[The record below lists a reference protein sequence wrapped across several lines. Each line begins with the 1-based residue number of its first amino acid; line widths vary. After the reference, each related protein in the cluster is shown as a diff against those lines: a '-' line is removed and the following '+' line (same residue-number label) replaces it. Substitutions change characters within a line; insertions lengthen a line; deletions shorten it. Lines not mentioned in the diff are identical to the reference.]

1 MNRSQTSGFASEFSQ
16 STEDSIRYCFTDENI
31 CGEGASCLVY
41 RSRLNGLRVAVKRL
55 REEYRTNPTYVAS
68 YKKEFQIG
76 QQLKHDGLPVY
87 RELYVDVNE
96 VYIVMDF
103 IDGIS
108 LEDFLDTA
116 SGQQY
121 FSSYDNAKRFFRQLF
136 DVVGYLHRSGV
147 IHCDIKPAN
156 IMLRHSDRGVMLLD
170 LDKAYSDS
178 LDRTHGGTAAMS
190 DPLGNGKTPTV
201 AKDFAAI
208 GNLIDYIS
216 EHVPIFPKRRF
227 SKIRYECNNPN
238 ANDESIV
245 QSLEA
250 KSHVGAWI
258 ATIGT
263 LCLISVG
270 VYYYGNQTISTEE
283 VRSEENLPIVISDTV
298 RVIEERQPQTIEAPG
313 TSPSKQNAISIDFDN
328 RMSTF
333 IQEANGA
340 LDSLR
345 NGELTDKE
353 IRDKMFEIVEYYTS
367 KYQDILNTCKS
378 ENPDISG
385 IDVEMTVAKASE
397 QSKATKLLQQFTQA
411 ATDTL
416 TNRHAPAE

>member
-1 MNRSQTSGFASEFSQ
+1 MNCSTSSGFASEFSQ
-16 STEDSIRYCFTDENI
+16 SPEDSIRYCFTDENI
-31 CGEGASCLVY
+31 CGEGASCFVY

-55 REEYRTNPTYVAS
+55 KEECRTNPCYVAS

-96 VYIVMDF
+96 AYIVMDY
-103 IDGIS
+103 IDGVS
-108 LEDFLDTA
+108 LGDFLDTA

-121 FSSYDNAKRFFRQLF
+121 FSTYENANRFFRQFL

-147 IHCDIKPAN
+147 IHCDIKPTN
-156 IMLRHSDRGVMLLD
+156 VMLRHSDRGVMLLD

-178 LDRTHGGTAAMS
+178 LDRTHGGTPSMS
-190 DPLGNGKTPTV
+190 DPLSNGKTPTI

-216 EHVPIFPKRRF
+216 EQVPAFPNRQF
-227 SKIRYECNNPN
+227 SKLQRECNNPK

-245 QSLEA
+245 QSLES

-258 ATIGT
+258 ASIGT

-270 VYYYGNQTISTEE
+270 VYYYGNQTTSTEE
-283 VRSEENLPIVISDTV
+283 VRSEESLPIVIPDTV
-298 RVIEERQPQTIEAPG
+298 RIIEERQPPTIEAPV
-313 TSPSKQNAISIDFDN
+313 TSPSKQPTITIDFDN
-328 RMSTF
+328 RMSAF
-333 IQEANGA
+333 IQEANGV
-340 LDSLR
+340 LTSLR

-353 IRDKMFEIVEYYTS
+353 IRDKMFEIVESYTS

-378 ENPDISG
+378 ENPVIPG
-385 IDVEMTVAKASE
+385 IDVEMTVAKVSE
-397 QSKATKLLQQFTQA
+397 CSQATKLLQQFTQA
-411 ATDTL
+411 ASDTL
-416 TNRHAPAE
+416 TNRKAPVE